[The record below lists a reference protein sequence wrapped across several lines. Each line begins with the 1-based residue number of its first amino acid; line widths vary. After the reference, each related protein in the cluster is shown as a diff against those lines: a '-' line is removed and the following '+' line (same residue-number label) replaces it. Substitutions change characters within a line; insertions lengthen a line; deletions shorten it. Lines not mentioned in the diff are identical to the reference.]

1 MRGFIGGF
9 CLILQKVEKP
19 TQMRKQTERV
29 YLKILQKEV
38 ERTFGTPLQTPT
50 NFQTCIHAILENTHK
65 NISVSTLK
73 RIFGYVPAG
82 DDYLP
87 SMSILNIL
95 AEYTGYENYH
105 DFCIHHN
112 HTLQQQ
118 GELDL
123 EELVRNTAAHLECAQ
138 RALNMLCHKLGINI
152 GQTPGAGGEFTPP
165 IWGRNGLRTRING

>member
-1 MRGFIGGF
+1 MRDFIGGF

-19 TQMRKQTERV
+19 TRMRKKTERV
-29 YLKILQKEV
+29 YLKILKKEV

-50 NFQTCIHAILENTHK
+50 NFQTCINAILENTHK

-112 HTLQQQ
+112 HKLQQQ

-123 EELVRNTAAHLECAQ
+123 EELVRNAVAHLECAQ
-138 RALNMLCHKLGINI
+138 RELNMLCHKLGINI
-152 GQTPGAGGEFTPP
+152 GQTPGAGGIYPPP